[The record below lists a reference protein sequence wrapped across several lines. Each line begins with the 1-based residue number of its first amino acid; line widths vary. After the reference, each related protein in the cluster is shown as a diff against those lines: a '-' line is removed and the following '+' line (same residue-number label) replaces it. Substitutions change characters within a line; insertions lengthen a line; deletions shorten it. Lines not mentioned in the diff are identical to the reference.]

1 MKTMNRI
8 IIIFVSV
15 MAICAAS
22 RGICEEP
29 KASDPNQLFY
39 QGNTY
44 YGAHNY
50 TDALLAYDKILDMGI
65 ESGNL
70 YYNIG
75 NSFLKTNKIGY
86 AILFYE
92 RAREIIP
99 YDSDLRSNL
108 EFARAMVNETSL
120 DALAGNPVVNAFKR
134 PYRDLS
140 LSALAFITLAL
151 YLGMILLIALNIVNP
166 VFAKRIRV
174 IIGVVIISGLYTLT
188 VFSMRYYSEE
198 IQKRG
203 IVLAK
208 EAECKYE
215 PIDKSTT
222 FYKLREGAEVLIFS
236 TRDGWR
242 QIRRADGK
250 IGWVKKEAVEP
261 I

>member
-1 MKTMNRI
+1 MKIRAMTS
-8 IIIFVSV
+8 IFIVL
-15 MAICAAS
+15 AALAC
-22 RGICEEP
+22 GPGLCEEV
-29 KASDPNQLFY
+29 KTADPNQLFY

-44 YGAHNY
+44 YQARNY

-75 NSFLKTNKIGY
+75 NSFFKTGKLGY

-108 EFARAMVNETSL
+108 DFARSMVNEPSTGEFAENSIL
-120 DALAGNPVVNAFKR
+120 KALKR
-134 PYRDLS
+134 PYRDFS
-140 LSALAFITLAL
+140 LSALAIIAL
-151 YLGMILLIALNIVNP
+151 GMYIFMILLIALNIVNP
-166 VFAKRIRV
+166 MVAKRVRF
-174 IIGVVIISGLYTLT
+174 IIGIIIIVGLYTIS
-188 VFSMRYYSEE
+188 VFCIRYYSEE
-198 IQKRG
+198 IRKRG
-203 IVLAK
+203 VILVK

-215 PIDKSTT
+215 PIDKSAI
-222 FYKLREGAEVLIFS
+222 FYKLREGAEVIVLT

-250 IGWVKKEAVEP
+250 IGWVNRQAVEP